1 MYAVTVDIDI
11 SGDNDL
17 FVDLDRIGQKIK
29 SVAGPEHRLEH
40 LYIRRSADGVNIVLF
55 VIAPDLETAEG
66 AVREIFV
73 RAGLEAVP
81 GYRIAD
87 RGVLLI
93 IPIAE
98 ASLRA
103 TGEVS

>member
-11 SGDNDL
+11 SGDKDPT
-17 FVDLDRIGQKIK
+17 VDLDGIAQKIK

-40 LYIRRSADGVNIVLF
+40 LYIRRCAGGVNAVLF
-55 VIAPDLETAEG
+55 VIAPDLETAES
-66 AVREIFV
+66 AVREIFA
-73 RAGLEAVP
+73 RAGLEAMP
-81 GYRIAD
+81 GYRIAGC
-87 RGVLLI
+87 GVRLI

-103 TGEVS
+103 GR